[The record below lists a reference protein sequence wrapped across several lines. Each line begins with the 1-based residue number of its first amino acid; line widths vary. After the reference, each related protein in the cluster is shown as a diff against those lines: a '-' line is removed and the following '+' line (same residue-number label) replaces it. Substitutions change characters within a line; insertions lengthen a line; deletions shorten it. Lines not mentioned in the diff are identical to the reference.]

1 MFIDEA
7 QAMQERKKPL
17 KKLTDTSSPEIDA
30 QHADLKQQLTLLD
43 DSCPRYDVYNVFA
56 VLFPKLIESD
66 SPVAVKRNAEAIE
79 KRTALAN
86 IASRAPLG
94 PPWYT
99 FCLEHRSN
107 EQQRSGYLVRWDKEN
122 RKYICTAMFDSVRVD
137 GMIEFIPN
145 TFELLLGDGRHV
157 WWMCVRQKLSQ
168 HDSWL
173 R

>member
-7 QAMQERKKPL
+7 QEMQERKEPL
-17 KKLTDTSSPEIDA
+17 KRFTGASDAAHDA
-30 QHADLKQQLTLLD
+30 QYDDLKQQLKLLD
-43 DSCPRYDVYNVFA
+43 DKCPRYDVHNVFT

-66 SPVAVKRNAEAIE
+66 SPVAVKRNTEAIE
-79 KRTALAN
+79 KHNALAK

-122 RKYICTAMFDSVRVD
+122 RKYICTSMFDSVRVD

-145 TFELLLGDGRHV
+145 AFELLLGDDDMFGGYVFGKDLVGHE
-157 WWMCVRQKLSQ
+157 S
-168 HDSWL
+168 
-173 R
+173 